1 MRRLSRFGVLALG
14 GALAVVIGAD
24 SAGPVE
30 PLVIAVSPSVHDA
43 VEALA
48 RAFEAAHPGVQVRLS
63 VHGGLELRRMIAAVH
78 HDGRHTV
85 ERGVIHLVAPGSDEL
100 LDRLERNAYVLPET
114 RRAYM
119 LTRLVLVVPE
129 ALADAPESFEALA
142 ASGMRVAVADPRE
155 TELGLRTRR
164 LLERLGL
171 AAPLRNRLDVATDAR
186 AVLDHV
192 LNGQADAGVVFSH
205 DAVRARERVRVA
217 AAAPAAADPPI
228 WHSMAMDRFCPD
240 RRLGRE
246 FLDFTQT
253 EPARAALRLVG
264 YEPAPTP

>member
-1 MRRLSRFGVLALG
+1 MLVVAG
-14 GALAVVIGAD
+14 GAGSAD
-24 SAGPVE
+24 PTAS
-30 PLVIAVSPSVHDA
+30 LVIAVSPSVHDA

-63 VHGGLELRRMIAAVH
+63 VHGGLELRRTIAAIQ

-85 ERGVIHLVAPGSDEL
+85 EGGDIHLVAPGNDEL
-100 LDRLERNAYVLPET
+100 LDRLEQKYYVLPET
-114 RRAYM
+114 RRTYA
-119 LTRLVLVVPE
+119 LTHLVLIVPE
-129 ALADAPESFEALA
+129 SLADAPETFEALA
-142 ASGMRVAVADPRE
+142 TSGMRVAVADPRE

-205 DAVRARERVRVA
+205 DAVRERDRVRIA
-217 AAAPAAADPPI
+217 ATAPAAADPPI
-228 WHSMAMDRFCPD
+228 RYSMAMDRYCPN
-240 RRLGRE
+240 RRLCRD

-253 EPARAALRLVG
+253 APAHAALRLLG
-264 YEPAPTP
+264 YEPAPAP